1 MQLSE
6 EIIRYIDSHA
16 DEALALLL
24 ELAVIPAPSN
34 HEEKRA
40 EFCRGWLEKQG
51 AQGVYI
57 DEALNVIYP
66 LGDTGTNPL
75 VVYMAHSDVVF
86 PDTTPL
92 PLTVEA
98 DRICCPGI
106 GDDSANVAALLLAA
120 KYLAETG
127 LQPTD
132 TGVLMVVNAIFGGI
146 PYLGFLLNMRL
157 WIAYI
162 AAAIVML
169 ILRVRMMF
177 FAWRGARFV
186 LPVIGHKLDRLN

>member
-132 TGVLMVVNAIFGGI
+132 TGVLLVVNAGEEG
-146 PYLGFLLNMRL
+146 LGNLKGSRKIMEQ
-157 WIAYI
+157 YGS
-162 AAAIVML
+162 
-169 ILRVRMMF
+169 RVRE
-177 FAWRGARFV
+177 FV
-186 LPVIGHKLDRLN
+186 SLDGGYHYIHLSTDIYFYIIIYTTILTKI